1 MSGRGDTGF
10 SSTVAG
16 SIGALYVTLGRWDDA
31 ERFGTVTLEIAQP
44 DDAEA
49 QAQGHSVLGRVYAAR
64 GELKEAERFAR
75 IAVETAE
82 KTDYL
87 VRRGGVLLDLA
98 EVLLAAGRRDE
109 ARRAVE
115 QAIER
120 FESKGAVAMTD
131 KARRRLEE
139 LPP

>member
-1 MSGRGDTGF
+1 M
-10 SSTVAG
+10 
-16 SIGALYVTLGRWDDA
+16 
-31 ERFGTVTLEIAQP
+31 TLETAQP

-64 GELKEAERFAR
+64 GELEEAERFAR

-120 FESKGAVAMTD
+120 FESKGAVAMTGQST
-131 KARRRLEE
+131 
-139 LPP
+139 P